1 MMPPTLMWWKV
12 ATLHFL
18 STVAQAIR
26 PTIIITTY
34 SSPTIPFPIRSLT
47 TFCSPSIIDMLW
59 SSTCLSSPSMHS
71 SCTKTSTSSST
82 STIPSTR
89 HEFPLLFSTV
99 RPLRSHYKL
108 GIIFFS
114 LFLYSLF
121 LSSIQSS
128 ISLFINRVSF
138 LFLLLTC
145 LFLVLKIQFSSSLL
159 LEDIKATIQQ
169 QYIPSN
175 PFKTQYR
182 LSFQFNP

>member
-138 LFLLLTC
+138 LFL
-145 LFLVLKIQFSSSLL
+145 KIQFSSSLL

-175 PFKTQYR
+175 PFKTQYW